1 MVILID
7 TDIILDHFIPRQPF
21 ADNAGDILTL
31 CFKEKC
37 SGYIA
42 AHSVSNI
49 FYILRKQFS
58 VSERKE
64 LLIDLCEFIEVAGI
78 QKKQVINALT
88 EENFHDFEDCLQ
100 VECAK
105 SINADYIITRNISDF
120 LSSPIPAILPEDF
133 FQKMTVRV
141 HVNGKRRI

>member
-7 TDIILDHFIPRQPF
+7 TNIILDYFVLRQPF
-21 ADNAGDILTL
+21 ADNACDILTL

-37 SGYIA
+37 NGYIA

-58 VSERKE
+58 VSKRKE

-78 QKKQVINALT
+78 QKKQVIDALT
-88 EENFHDFEDCLQ
+88 DEDFNDFEDRLQ
-100 VECAK
+100 VECARL
-105 SINADYIITRNISDF
+105 INADYIITRNISDF

-133 FQKMTVRV
+133 LQKMA
-141 HVNGKRRI
+141 VN